1 MGYVKLQGE
10 KFSTCLHNT
19 VGIPDEYIMP
29 GKDWVP
35 TIAHKEKT
43 KKKSKS
49 SIRVAKVHELIKA
62 ASSEGRF
69 VSKEWLCTAVG
80 CGSRS
85 MAKALTELQN
95 NHTVCGLIA
104 VRKATNCGYFY
115 RMAGKYWT
123 NKIQRTHAYIRHE
136 MARGIP
142 VEKCCTCRA
151 SVNTE
156 KHTCIDS
163 VNGENQTCRAS
174 VNDEMCKPNC
184 PSVST
189 DLCKPHGRVLKE
201 LYGSLYIHKEPP
213 QSFFL
218 QNGELPAYV
227 NSQAGR
233 YEKIIC
239 NEDVDDEA
247 LKGGF
252 VQTKIRRVK
261 NMTFKR
267 THEDGRPGD
276 GTQGT
281 CYSAAGCIS
290 RLSDMGPLS
299 EYSEMITPLLNV
311 AAAPATFSA
320 SIARSACRRI
330 DSGIMTP
337 VAVRKVVEY
346 LVSKN
351 IVQPMYTL
359 IRDFDYYTNRCIEK
373 IDYSELPG
381 LSVHIDAMILGSPV
395 SELQNTLL
403 KARDRLTTS
412 LNILLESD
420 NAGMLAPSKII
431 NTILFNSV
439 DPLWAQLAAL
449 LDFASFPDATI
460 NTVVDYYA
468 DKLHDDIAKD
478 KNVFELFRKHEQRR
492 KLLGKTKLIDW
503 FDVATHTR
511 KYATDLRSSLNMNG
525 LEHVALNAYCEN
537 IKEDTIVNVIPY
549 SPTCILR

>member
-1 MGYVKLQGE
+1 MYWKLMGYVKLQGE
-10 KFSTCLHNT
+10 KFSPCLHNT
-19 VGIPDEYIMP
+19 VSIPDEYVMAPLSWTPDIIY
-29 GKDWVP
+29 K
-35 TIAHKEKT
+35 TTT
-43 KKKSKS
+43 KKCSKS
-49 SIRVAKVHELIKA
+49 DIRVNKAHELIKA
-62 ASSEGRF
+62 ASTVGRF
-69 VSKEWLCTAVG
+69 VSKEWLYTKLG
-80 CGSRS
+80 CSRRT
-85 MAKALTELQN
+85 MTKVLTELQN
-95 NHTVCGLIA
+95 SHTICGLIA
-104 VRKATNCGYFY
+104 VRHAINCGYFY
-115 RMAGKYWT
+115 RMAGQYWT
-123 NKIQRTHAYIRHE
+123 NKIQHTHEHIRHE
-136 MARGIP
+136 MDRGVP
-142 VEKCCTCRA
+142 VDDCCTCRA
-151 SVNTE
+151 SVNDE
-156 KHTCIDS
+156 KQTCIDS
-163 VNGENQTCRAS
+163 VNSGICP
-174 VNDEMCKPNC
+174 PNTA
-184 PSVST
+184 SVST
-189 DLCKPHGRVLKE
+189 DLCPPHSRVLKE

-213 QSFFL
+213 QSFSL

-239 NEDVDDEA
+239 NEDIDDEA

-252 VQTKIRRVK
+252 VRTKIRRVK

-299 EYSEMITPLLNV
+299 EYSEMIAPLLNA

-359 IRDFDYYTNRCIEK
+359 IRDFTYYTARCIEK

-381 LSVHIDAMILGSPV
+381 LSAHIDAMILGSPA

-478 KNVFELFRKHEQRR
+478 KNVFELFRKHEQQR

>member
-19 VGIPDEYIMP
+19 VGIPDNYVMP

-35 TIAHKEKT
+35 TIVHKENT

-49 SIRVAKVHELIKA
+49 STRVDKVHELIKA

-69 VSKEWLCTAVG
+69 VSKEWLCAAVG

-95 NHTVCGLIA
+95 MQVVCGLIA
-104 VRKATNCGYFY
+104 VRNARNCGYFY

-123 NKIQRTHAYIRHE
+123 RKIQHKHAYIRSE
-136 MARGIP
+136 MLR
-142 VEKCCTCRA
+142 VA
-151 SVNTE
+151 SV
-156 KHTCIDS
+156 DA
-163 VNGENQTCRAS
+163 GTCRAS
-174 VNDEMCKPNC
+174 VNDEICKPNC
-184 PSVST
+184 PSVSA
-189 DLCKPHGRVLKE
+189 DLCKPHSRVLKE

-213 QSFFL
+213 QSFSL

-239 NEDVDDEA
+239 NEDTDDEA

-252 VQTKIRRVK
+252 VRTKIRRVK

-299 EYSEMITPLLNV
+299 EYSEMIAPLLNV
-311 AAAPATFSA
+311 ATAPATFSA

-337 VAVRKVVEY
+337 VAVQKVVEY

-351 IVQPMYTL
+351 IVQPMYIL

-373 IDYSELPG
+373 IDYCELPG
-381 LSVHIDAMILGSPV
+381 LSAHIDSLILGSPA

-412 LNILLESD
+412 LNTLLESD

-478 KNVFELFRKHEQRR
+478 KNIFNLFRKHEQHR

-503 FDVATHTR
+503 FDVAAHTR
-511 KYATDLRSSLNMNG
+511 KYTTDLRNTLNMNG
-525 LEHVALNAYCEN
+525 LEHMALNAYCEN

>member
-1 MGYVKLQGE
+1 MGYEKKDDE
-10 KFSTCLHNT
+10 KFSLCLHNT
-19 VGIPDEYIMP
+19 TSIPDEYVMTQD
-29 GKDWVP
+29 GWVP
-35 TIAHKEKT
+35 DIDMSEAP
-43 KKKSKS
+43 KKKMRA
-49 SIRVAKVHELIKA
+49 RVYKVHRIIMA
-62 ASSEGRF
+62 ASTDGRF
-69 VSKEWLCTAVG
+69 VSKEWLCAHTG
-80 CGSRS
+80 CGKRT
-85 MAKALTELQN
+85 MTKVLIELQN
-95 NHTVCGLIA
+95 TRVVCGLIA
-104 VRKATNCGYFY
+104 VRHAHNYGYFY
-115 RMAGKYWT
+115 RMDGKKWT
-123 NKIQRTHAYIRHE
+123 KKIQNTHAKLR
-136 MARGIP
+136 RGKP
-142 VEKCCTCRA
+142 A
-151 SVNTE
+151 
-156 KHTCIDS
+156 DS
-163 VNGENQTCRAS
+163 MVILQNVCKSDAPGGNGDLQ
-174 VNDEMCKPNC
+174 K
-184 PSVST
+184 
-189 DLCKPHGRVLKE
+189 LCKSDIKQHEICTPNTLFTDPVFAPLINRVMYNSIK
-201 LYGSLYIHKEPP
+201 GSLSREPVS
-213 QSFFL
+213 SFS
-218 QNGELPAYV
+218 QNGEVYKYSGIQIA
-227 NSQAGR
+227 SGSG
-233 YEKIIC
+233 YEKII
-239 NEDVDDEA
+239 NNKNMDDEA
-247 LKGGF
+247 LKSGF
-252 VQTKIRRVK
+252 VRTKIRRIK
-261 NMTFKR
+261 NRPRKML
-267 THEDGRPGD
+267 HSNGLPGD
-276 GTQGT
+276 GLDGT
-281 CYSAAGCIS
+281 CYTALGCAA
-290 RLSDMGPLS
+290 RLSSDAPLS
-299 EYSEMITPLLNV
+299 EYSEMIAPLLNA

-337 VAVRKVVEY
+337 VAVQKVVEY

-351 IVQPMYTL
+351 IVQPMYIL
-359 IRDFDYYTNRCIEK
+359 IRDFDYYLKKCLPEK

-381 LSVHIDAMILGSPV
+381 LSVHIDAMILGSPA

-412 LNILLESD
+412 LNTLLESD